1 MAAHDLVDVD
11 WFVHGDFTQ
20 DYVVSRK
27 VRTRGHGSSGS
38 TVASG
43 GGFALLLSNCIAPQQ

>member
-1 MAAHDLVDVD
+1 MAAHDLVDVE

-27 VRTRGHGSSGS
+27 VSER
-38 TVASG
+38 
-43 GGFALLLSNCIAPQQ
+43 